1 MSNAG
6 IIIFIIASVIS
17 ISWIVGIRKLAQNGG
32 VTRQTV
38 ITSMLFSFLTI
49 TALFSEE
56 VWILN
61 LLWLFPVSWMVG
73 TLSLAF
79 PLSLLWIPG
88 SIYAKIVTLGT
99 GARQTTTTSLLK
111 IKTKDL
117 EILEKYLGNNDY
129 RFDEKKLNLIQDQ
142 IDLFQWQVNME
153 LILRGI
159 NPSWSAG
166 LLGDEDKNI
175 LEKATP
181 DFKHVLIGLGSVIHF
196 PIDLNKE
203 TQAWF
208 IAAYPDVLNFFYP
221 SPDYHKVPLEKE
233 LKRVEKQEELVD
245 PIIDDFQNT
254 MEEKYKQKKQPPNI
268 EAVYIDLKNYYKNE
282 LNRRLLL
289 SK

>member
-38 ITSMLFSFLTI
+38 ITSMLFSILTI

-56 VWILN
+56 IWIFN
-61 LLWLFPVSWMVG
+61 LLWLFPVSWVIG

-99 GARQTTTTSLLK
+99 GIKQTLATSLPK
-111 IKTKDL
+111 IKIKDL

-129 RFDEKKLNLIQDQ
+129 QHDEKKLNLIQDQ
-142 IDLFQWQVNME
+142 IDLSQWQINME
-153 LILRGI
+153 FIIRGI
-159 NPSWSAG
+159 KPRWSG
-166 LLGDEDKNI
+166 LLGEEDEKI
-175 LEKATP
+175 LEGATP
-181 DFKHVLIGLGSVIHF
+181 ELKQIFSVGLNSGNF
-196 PIDLNKE
+196 PFELNE
-203 TQAWF
+203 EILYWF

-221 SPDYHKVPLEKE
+221 SPDYDKRPIKE
-233 LKRVEKQEELVD
+233 EFKRVEKQGELIE
-245 PIIDDFQNT
+245 PIMDDFQSN
-254 MEEKYKQKKQPPNI
+254 MEEKYKVDNQLPNKEI
-268 EAVYIDLKNYYKNE
+268 VYLELKNYYKNE
-282 LNRRLLL
+282 LKKRLLL